1 MKSILL
7 FLIVIIFSPIICAQE
22 LEVYKTDSITAAR
35 SFIFVNNTGAWFK
48 SGAVIFSRIKNH
60 NSGQEI
66 YGFAI
71 ATASTD
77 TKAREI
83 PEGVTILIKH
93 LDNSITEL
101 YTESGNYSQKESSST
116 VAVGGRYV
124 AFATTISTYVYSY
137 SCQITEDQIGRIAQW
152 GITKMRIDEL
162 VLVGKILTLQ
172 VPVFSE

>member
-1 MKSILL
+1 
-7 FLIVIIFSPIICAQE
+7 
-22 LEVYKTDSITAAR
+22 
-35 SFIFVNNTGAWFK
+35 VNNTGAWFK

-116 VAVGGRYV
+116 VAVEGDMLRLRLQL
-124 AFATTISTYVYSY
+124 ARMFTL
-137 SCQITEDQIGRIAQW
+137 IAVKSRK
-152 GITKMRIDEL
+152 IKLEEL
-162 VLVGKILTLQ
+162 LSGVSQK
-172 VPVFSE
+172 